1 MRGGKREIFIW
12 NTTKGGGDEDM
23 RITERRVNAYVNDQG
38 ERRDETRK
46 KILKGDGKGRKGDRG
61 G

>member
-1 MRGGKREIFIW
+1 
-12 NTTKGGGDEDM
+12 M

-38 ERRDETRK
+38 ESRDETRK